1 MSKPYIY
8 APIPEFDQYTQYVSQ
23 MVPVD
28 MGDHYF
34 VGVEVH
40 TASAVFNEDLE
51 NLLLEEMG
59 GLSVTRDEFL
69 QLMLEKGKID

>member
-1 MSKPYIY
+1 MLKPYIY
-8 APIPEFDQYTQYVSQ
+8 APIPEFDQLTQYVSQ

-40 TASAVFNEDLE
+40 AASAVFDGELEDL
-51 NLLLEEMG
+51 LLVEMG
-59 GLSVTRDEFL
+59 V
-69 QLMLEKGKID
+69 